1 MRGRMVGTRDPA
13 SPMLVARPV
22 ARGFAANG
30 LLAGGGVRKGM
41 EGILGTEVGM
51 LGIGGKVSFGTVV
64 GTIGKLGSGGRA
76 VVGSVGW
83 VVGNVGIVG

>member
-1 MRGRMVGTRDPA
+1 
-13 SPMLVARPV
+13 
-22 ARGFAANG
+22 
-30 LLAGGGVRKGM
+30 
-41 EGILGTEVGM
+41 M
-51 LGIGGKVSFGTVV
+51 LGIGGKVSFGIVV